1 MLDRL
6 VASLL
11 LWGLEACLAWF
22 VMHEATGVAVEKLD
36 EVARAL
42 NSLQVGL

>member
-6 VASLL
+6 IPLVL
-11 LWGLEACLAWF
+11 LWGLRGGLAWF
-22 VMHEATGVAVEKLD
+22 VMHEAALEITQRLD

-42 NSLQVGL
+42 GGL

>member
-6 VASLL
+6 IPLLL
-11 LWGLEACLAWF
+11 LWGLRGGLAWF
-22 VMHEATGVAVEKLD
+22 VMHEAALQITQRLD

-42 NSLQVGL
+42 GGM

>member
-6 VASLL
+6 VALL
-11 LWGLEACLAWF
+11 LFWGLRGGLAWF
-22 VMHEATGVAVEKLD
+22 VMHEAALEITQRLD

-42 NSLQVGL
+42 GGM